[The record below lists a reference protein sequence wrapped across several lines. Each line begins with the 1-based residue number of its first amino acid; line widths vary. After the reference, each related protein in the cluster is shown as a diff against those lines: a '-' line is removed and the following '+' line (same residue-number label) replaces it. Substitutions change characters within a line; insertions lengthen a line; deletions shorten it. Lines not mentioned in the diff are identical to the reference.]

1 MLTLKVQESTI
12 SMSKVNSFLIPNVS
26 SLPSDVQK
34 AEKAN
39 ALKSGEKSEFTG
51 LVDQLSK
58 ESSQPANLRQPQVG
72 LNEVGPE
79 VKVSTH
85 AMKRLQERNIELDSN
100 EFMKLKEAMGKLR
113 AKGGH
118 DSLVITQKA
127 AYVVDVDKNTVV
139 TAVDKN
145 SMNDNVFTKIDSTVF
160 MM

>member
-1 MLTLKVQESTI
+1 
-12 SMSKVNSFLIPNVS
+12 MSKVNSFLIPNVS

-34 AEKAN
+34 AEQVN
-39 ALKSGEKSEFTG
+39 TLKKGEKSEFKG
-51 LVDQLSK
+51 LVDK
-58 ESSQPANLRQPQVG
+58 ELLQPQVTPKD
-72 LNEVGPE
+72 VGPE

-85 AMKRLQERNIELDSN
+85 AMKRLQERNIELDGN
-100 EFMKLKEAMGKLR
+100 EYMKLKEAISKLR

-118 DSLVITQKA
+118 DSLVVTNKA

-145 SMNDNVFTKIDSTVF
+145 NMNENVFTKIDSTLF

>member
-1 MLTLKVQESTI
+1 MLIVRTQEFTI

-34 AEKAN
+34 AEQAN
-39 ALKSGEKSEFTG
+39 ALKKGQTSEFKG
-51 LVDQLSK
+51 LMDREL
-58 ESSQPANLRQPQVG
+58 LQPQVTKKDI
-72 LNEVGPE
+72 GPE
-79 VKVSTH
+79 VNVSTH
-85 AMKRLQERNIELDSN
+85 AVKRLQERNIELDGN
-100 EFMKLKEAMGKLR
+100 EYMKLKEAMGKLR

-118 DSLVITQKA
+118 DSLVITNKA

-145 SMNDNVFTKIDSTVF
+145 NMNENVFTKIDSTIF

>member
-1 MLTLKVQESTI
+1 
-12 SMSKVNSFLIPNVS
+12 MSKVNSFLIPNVS

-34 AEKAN
+34 SEKAN
-39 ALKSGEKSEFTG
+39 SLKQGEKSEFKG
-51 LVDQLSK
+51 LVDQLAK
-58 ESSQPANLRQPQVG
+58 DNNNVNLRQPQITPAS
-72 LNEVGPE
+72 VGPD

-85 AMKRLQERNIELDSN
+85 AMKRLQERNIELDGN

-139 TAVDKN
+139 TAVDRN

>member
-1 MLTLKVQESTI
+1 
-12 SMSKVNSFLIPNVS
+12 MSKAINSFLIPNVS

-39 ALKSGEKSEFTG
+39 ALKQGEKSEFKG
-51 LVDQLSK
+51 LVDQLS
-58 ESSQPANLRQPQVG
+58 QQDLRHPQVG
-72 LNEVGPE
+72 AKHIGQDVN
-79 VKVSTH
+79 VSTH
-85 AMKRLQERNIELDSN
+85 AMKRLQERNIELDGN
-100 EFMKLKEAMGKLR
+100 EYMKLKEAMGKLR

-118 DSLVITQKA
+118 DSLVITNKA

-145 SMNDNVFTKIDSTVF
+145 NMNENVFTKIDSTIF